1 MPFLFGG
8 FMQTLTVDLGERS
21 YPIYIGEGLLAR
33 SDLFKPHLAGRQVAI
48 VTNETVA
55 PLYLEA
61 LQQSLAGQDVASVVL
76 PDGESFK
83 TWETLQL
90 IFDGLLQA
98 RHDRKT
104 TVVALGGGVVGDMAG
119 FAAACYQRGVD
130 FIQVPT
136 TLLSQVD
143 SSVGG
148 KTGINHP
155 LGKNMVG
162 AFYQPN
168 AVIIDTT
175 VLGTLPARELSAGL
189 AEVIKYGL
197 ICDLEFLGWLEENI
211 DAVRSLQSA
220 ALVEAIE
227 RSCAA
232 KARVVG
238 LDERESGLRAIL
250 NLGHTFGHAVET
262 HMGYGEWLHGEAVAA
277 GTVMALEMSSRLGWI
292 STAERDRGIRLL
304 LRAGLPVVPPVEMG
318 PEDFLE
324 HMAVDKK
331 VLDGRLRLV
340 LLRQLGEAVI
350 TDDFPREV
358 LDATLRAD
366 YRALLAQLGE

>member
-1 MPFLFGG
+1 MR
-8 FMQTLTVDLGERS
+8 TLQVDLGERS
-21 YPIYIGEGLLAR
+21 YPIHIGADLLSKAE
-33 SDLFKPHLAGRQVAI
+33 LFAPHIAGKQVAI

-55 PLYLEA
+55 PLYLER
-61 LQQSLAGQDVASVVL
+61 LTQTLAGYKVQPIVL

-83 TWETLQL
+83 NWETLQL
-90 IFDGLLQA
+90 IFDGLLTA
-98 RHDRKT
+98 RHDRRT
-104 TVVALGGGVVGDMAG
+104 TIIALGGGVIGDMAG

-162 AFYQPN
+162 AFYQPK
-168 AVIIDTT
+168 AVLIDTAT
-175 VLGTLPARELSAGL
+175 LRTLPPRELSAGL

-197 ICDLEFLGWLEENI
+197 ICDAPFLDWLETHME
-211 DAVRSLQSA
+211 
-220 ALVEAIE
+220 ALLALEPTALTEAIE

-238 LDERESGLRAIL
+238 ADERESGIRATL
-250 NLGHTFGHAVET
+250 NLGHTFGHAIET
-262 HMGYGEWLHGEAVAA
+262 HMGYGVWLHGEAVAA
-277 GTVMALEMSSRLGWI
+277 GTVMALEMSRRLGWI
-292 STAERDRGIRLL
+292 DAAERDRSMRLL
-304 LRAGLPVVPPVEMG
+304 RTAGLPIVPPQEMT
-318 PEDFLE
+318 PAHFLE

-331 VLDGRLRLV
+331 VIDGQLRLV
-340 LLRQLGEAVI
+340 LLSRLGEAVVTADYPGNI
-350 TDDFPREV
+350 
-358 LDATLRAD
+358 LDETLSAD
-366 YRALLAQLGE
+366 YRALAEELGE